1 MAKKKQLE
9 PPHDS
14 MPNMT
19 AMVDLVMCIL
29 IFFMLGSKF
38 VQPETFLPSSMPVDL
53 GFGAVSKPKN
63 DVDVPLILD
72 LKQGGGLGVVVNLP
86 EGNTNRQITAPSER
100 PRDEKEARRMLKD
113 YMKRVTAVL
122 DQRRQALAGKIR
134 VIIRP
139 VPALEYQYVA
149 GVFGACLDAKFDNIA
164 FAISTGESAGSSVLP

>member
-38 VQPETFLPSSMPVDL
+38 IQPETFLPSSMPVDL
-53 GFGAVSKPKN
+53 GFGAASKSN
-63 DVDVPLILD
+63 DINVPLILD
-72 LKQGGGLGVVVNLP
+72 LKRGGGLGVVVNLP
-86 EGNTNRQITAPSER
+86 EGNTNKQITAPSER
-100 PRDEKEARRMLKD
+100 PRDEKESRKMLKE

-122 DQRRQALAGKIR
+122 EARKQQLAGKIR

-139 VPALEYQYVA
+139 TADLEYQYVA

-164 FAISTGESAGSSVLP
+164 FAISVGETAGSSVLP